1 MNTFAKT
8 KVVNSYDKPPE
19 MFPRNF
25 KPVIAVALG
34 VVGFG
39 LSSPGR
45 VEAVPSPQMHE
56 MSGKVQ
62 RIDRETITIGAAG
75 ESKSIVFAWNTKE
88 TKFVRNGAFTTA
100 EALHPGLQVS
110 IRCSHPIFGPK
121 PLLYRV
127 AWQTSSN
134 TKGK

>member
-1 MNTFAKT
+1 MGNTSTVFCNRRPGKKQPDETNQIMNTFAKT

-75 ESKSIVFAWNTKE
+75 ESRSCSLGTQRRQSSCVM
-88 TKFVRNGAFTTA
+88 VRSQLPKHCIPAF
-100 EALHPGLQVS
+100 
-110 IRCSHPIFGPK
+110 R
-121 PLLYRV
+121 
-127 AWQTSSN
+127 
-134 TKGK
+134 